1 MICYFIL
8 IYDLDNNIRSYRNNN
23 FDSAIE
29 IFVWTNIER
38 GILRMTFTS
47 KFIDAALAISFPKIE
62 EIKNNRIK
70 ELSEIKSKVKEDPTI
85 VEKWFDNEIHKII
98 NVTENHTSI
107 NIESLIK
114 KLK

>member
-8 IYDLDNNIRSYRNNN
+8 MYDLDNNIRSYRNNN

-70 ELSEIKSKVKEDPTI
+70 ELIEIKLKIKEDPTI
-85 VEKWFDNEIHKII
+85 VENWFDNEINKII
-98 NVTENHTSI
+98 NVTENNSSI

-114 KLK
+114 NLK

>member
-8 IYDLDNNIRSYRNNN
+8 IYDLDNNIGGYRNNH

-47 KFIDAALAISFPKIE
+47 KFIEAALAISFPKIE

-70 ELSEIKSKVKEDPTI
+70 ELIEIKSKIQEDPTI
-85 VEKWFDNEIHKII
+85 VENWFDNEINKII
-98 NVTENHTSI
+98 NVTENNTSI

-114 KLK
+114 NLK

>member
-47 KFIDAALAISFPKIE
+47 KFIEAALAISFPKIE

-70 ELSEIKSKVKEDPTI
+70 ELIEMKLKIKEDPTI
-85 VEKWFDNEIHKII
+85 VENWFDNEINKII
-98 NVTENHTSI
+98 NVTENNSSI

-114 KLK
+114 NLK